1 MLMYVLSIGRIQRN
15 KPVLHLWTVLTKYF
29 SILVNFL
36 LMKSGFFISR
46 TCIEVIIKVFKD
58 VVDAYSGIFHSLF

>member
-15 KPVLHLWTVLTKYF
+15 EPVLHLWTVLTKYF

-46 TCIEVIIKVFKD
+46 MCIEVIIKVFKD